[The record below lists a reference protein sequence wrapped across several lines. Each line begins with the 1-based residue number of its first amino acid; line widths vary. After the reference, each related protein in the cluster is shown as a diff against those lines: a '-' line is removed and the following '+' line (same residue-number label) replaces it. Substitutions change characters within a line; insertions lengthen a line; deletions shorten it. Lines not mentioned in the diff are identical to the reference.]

1 MNDAGNFPGNSAR
14 FYGLPSVESSPSF
27 GVPSEPII
35 RYGTTDDIY
44 GDFALNSAATM
55 TVNPALNLQIEV
67 TEQFP
72 PNQKLQ
78 VGWIVEM
85 YGGNQRATSQTS
97 IELKTQQNLLVQF
110 ISGQTGRTFRVG
122 QTIQLRL
129 NTDNSKFLLATIKT
143 FVPSLGQMTVDVI
156 ATQGVGTYPQ
166 TGAQSWLISVFESN
180 SQSSDYMLA
189 RITDIIYPTG
199 AGQPILMTF
208 QAFQAYGLG
217 TYSEWLILPQWSRAF
232 NLVRNLNHSAY
243 DASIGP
249 SLEMDPPYNAAA
261 MFIPFSGTQ
270 TVTDV
275 VTSNTPY
282 NQSGYKEV
290 AAKGF
295 TRVYEDEY
303 EVHRP
308 YIGRTVTANGYILT
322 EVVTTVTTYDQY
334 LTPTSVTT
342 TDTSQSGISRSHT
355 FSEADYVPNDQP
367 GVKYIAGQ
375 PAVYSNGELV
385 AAPTPSYYL
394 RSDQTS
400 GSLTYIESEYERI
413 YQNFEFGDPP
423 VNYILQTYSK
433 TTGRS
438 VFVTGYDKPSP
449 EGFFYPA

>member
-1 MNDAGNFPGNSAR
+1 MIDVGNSPGNSAR

-27 GVPSEPII
+27 GLPSEPII
-35 RYGTTDDIY
+35 RYGTTDDAY
-44 GDFALNSAATM
+44 GDFILNSTATM
-55 TVNPALNLQIEV
+55 TINPALNLQIEV

-97 IELKTQQNLLVQF
+97 IEIKTQDDLLVQF
-110 ISGQTGRTFRVG
+110 IAGQTGRAFRVG

-129 NTDNSKFLLATIKT
+129 NTDTSKFMLATIKT
-143 FVPSLGQMTVDVI
+143 FIPSVGQMTIDVF

-166 TGAQSWLISVFESN
+166 TGAQSWLISVFGSN
-180 SQSSDYMLA
+180 GQSSDYMLA

-208 QAFQAYGLG
+208 HAFQAYGLG
-217 TYSEWLILPQWSRAF
+217 TYAEWLIFPQWQRAF
-232 NLVRNLNHSAY
+232 NLVRNLNQSAY
-243 DASIGP
+243 DASLGP
-249 SLEMDPPYNAAA
+249 SLAMEPPYYAAA
-261 MFIPFSGTQ
+261 NFVPFAGTQ
-270 TVTDV
+270 TVTNV

-282 NQSGYKEV
+282 NQSGYTQI
-290 AAKGF
+290 AAKGATQVF
-295 TRVYEDEY
+295 EDEY
-303 EVHRP
+303 EAHRP
-308 YIGRTVTANGYILT
+308 YIGRTVTANGYIQT
-322 EVVTTVTTYDQY
+322 VVVTTVTTYSQD

-342 TDTSQSGISRSHT
+342 TDISQSSLSRSHT
-355 FSEADYVPNDQP
+355 FSEADYVPNDEP

-385 AAPTPSYYL
+385 SAPTPSRYF
-394 RSDQTS
+394 RQDQTS
-400 GSLTYIESEYERI
+400 GSITYIESEYERI

-423 VNYILQTYSK
+423 VNYILQTLDK
-433 TTGRS
+433 TTGKS
-438 VFVTGYDKPSP
+438 LFITGYDKPSP